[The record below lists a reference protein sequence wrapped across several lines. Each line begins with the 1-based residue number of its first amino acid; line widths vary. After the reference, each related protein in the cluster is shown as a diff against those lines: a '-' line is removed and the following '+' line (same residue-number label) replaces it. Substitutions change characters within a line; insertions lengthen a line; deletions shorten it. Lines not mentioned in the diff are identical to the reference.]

1 MTAKIDGTNGL
12 LQAYDYQIPVTG
24 FSYTFSPGTQ
34 VLIMNPAGTLASG
47 AIFTPAAP
55 NDGMTI
61 TFSTSQQIKA
71 LSLYANSGQTLTGGI
86 TTIPAG
92 RAMTYMYNASTLTWY
107 PMGTVTTNLGYIGLP
122 QNAQNPGYTLTITDA
137 GYHIY
142 FNSAGAFT
150 IPSNADV
157 PFPIGTAVTF
167 VNLQSS
173 SSITINS
180 DTMYLASTGTT
191 GTRTLASY
199 GVATALK
206 VAATTW
212 IISGSGLT

>member
-12 LQAYDYQIPVTG
+12 LQAYDYQILTTG

-34 VLIMNPAGTLASG
+34 VLIMNPAGTLATG
-47 AIFTPAAP
+47 TITMPASP

-61 TFSTSQQIKA
+61 TFSTSQQIT
-71 LSLYANSGQTLTGGI
+71 SLTLNPNTGQSIISGI
-86 TTIPAG
+86 TTMPAS
-92 RAMTYMYNASTLTWY
+92 RAMTYMYNASNLAWY

-122 QNAQNPGYTLTITDA
+122 QNAQSAGYTLASTDA

-142 FNSAGAFT
+142 FTSAGTFT
-150 IPSNADV
+150 IPSNASV
-157 PFPIGTAVTF
+157 AFPIGTAVTF
-167 VNLQSS
+167 VNLQGS
-173 SSITINS
+173 SSIAINS
-180 DTMYLASTGTT
+180 DTMYLGGTGTT

-206 VAATTW
+206 IASTTW

>member
-12 LQAYDYQIPVTG
+12 LQAYDYQIPTTG

-47 AIFTPAAP
+47 TITMPAIP
-55 NDGMTI
+55 NDGMTLI
-61 TFSTSQQIKA
+61 FSTSQQITA
-71 LSLYANSGQTLTGGI
+71 LTLNPNSGQSITGSI

-92 RAMTYMYNASTLTWY
+92 RAMTYIYNASTLTWY
-107 PMGTVTTNLGYIGLP
+107 PMSTVTTNLGYIGLP
-122 QNAQNPGYTLTITDA
+122 QNAQSAGYTLASTDA

-142 FNSAGAFT
+142 FNSAGTFI
-150 IPSNADV
+150 IPSNASV
-157 PFPIGTAVTF
+157 PFSIGTAITF

-173 SSITINS
+173 SSISINS
-180 DTMYLASTGTT
+180 DTMYLGGVGTT

>member
-12 LQAYDYQIPVTG
+12 LQAYDYEIPVTG

-47 AIFTPAAP
+47 TIIMPANP
-55 NDGMTI
+55 TDGMTI
-61 TFSTSQQIKA
+61 TFSTSQQITA
-71 LSLYANSGQTLTGGI
+71 LSLNGNSGQSLTGSI
-86 TTIPAG
+86 ATLPAS
-92 RAMTYMYNASTLTWY
+92 RAMTYIYNASNLTWY

-122 QNAQNPGYTLTITDA
+122 QNAQGAGYTLTLTDV

-142 FNSAGAFT
+142 FTSAGTFT
-150 IPSNADV
+150 IPSNASV
-157 PFPIGTAVTF
+157 AFPIGTAVTF
-167 VNLQSS
+167 VNLQST
-173 SSITINS
+173 SSIAINS
-180 DTMYLASTGTT
+180 DTMYLGGIGTT

-206 VAATTW
+206 VSSTTW

>member
-12 LQAYDYQIPVTG
+12 LQAYDYQIPTTG

-47 AIFTPAAP
+47 AITMPANP
-55 NDGMTI
+55 TDGMTI
-61 TFSTSQQIKA
+61 TFSTSQQIT
-71 LSLYANSGQTLTGGI
+71 SLTLNPNSGQSITSGI
-86 TTIPAG
+86 TTIPAS

-107 PMGTVTTNLGYIGLP
+107 PIGTVTTNLGYIGLP
-122 QNAQNPGYTLTITDA
+122 QNAQSPGYTLASTDA

-142 FNSAGAFT
+142 FTSAGTFT
-150 IPSNADV
+150 IPSNASV
-157 PFPIGTAVTF
+157 AFPIGTAVTF
-167 VNLQSS
+167 VNLQST
-173 SSITINS
+173 SSIAINS
-180 DTMYLASTGTT
+180 DTMYLGGTGTT

-206 VAATTW
+206 VASTIW